1 MSANLQTIR
10 TKVRRLTRSLSPA
23 QITDAQIDEY
33 INTFVLYDFPEHLR
47 LANLRETFSFYTT
60 PYVDTYDTVNAPVQS
75 PLYDFVNR
83 YITVHPP
90 VFIAGY
96 QSWFCESRTSFFGVY
111 PQINSIAQ
119 TSATGDGNVGQA
131 ITFTINTQQ
140 ANTAGVSTITC
151 LLRNNVVITT
161 VDALQNALTLIDV
174 PRVLD
179 AVTGDL
185 IEPNFTANILGTI
198 NYLTG
203 VVNIPNGFNLNG
215 VSTAALA
222 GAPIYSETVLVS
234 PSLPQAVLFYDGK
247 FVVRP
252 VPDKAYKINMEVY
265 VQPTAFL
272 SNTQNPKLNEWWQF
286 IAYGSSIKIFQ
297 DRQDYE
303 SVKAVMPEF
312 TNQMDLIQRRTIVQQ
327 TSQRSPTIYTEQ
339 MTAAGAYGPGF
350 FSGGGNF

>member
-1 MSANLQTIR
+1 MANLQNIR
-10 TKVRRLTRSLSPA
+10 IKVRRLTRSLSPS
-23 QITDAQIDEY
+23 QLTDAQIDEY

-60 PYVDTYDTVNAPVQS
+60 PYVDTYDTVAAPAQS
-75 PLYDFVNR
+75 PLYDFKNR

-90 VFIAGY
+90 VYIAGY
-96 QSWFCESRTSFFGVY
+96 QSWFCQDRTAFFGTY
-111 PQINSIAQ
+111 PLINSIAR

-140 ANTAGVSTITC
+140 ANVTGVTTTTC
-151 LLRNNVVITT
+151 LLKNNVVITT
-161 VDALQNALTLIDV
+161 VDALQNALTLIDL

-185 IEPNFTANILGTI
+185 VEPNFTANILGTI

-215 VSTAALA
+215 VATAALA
-222 GAPIYSETVLVS
+222 GAPIYSETVLVQ
-234 PSLPQAVLFYDGK
+234 PSLPQALLFYDGK

-252 VPDKAYKINMEVY
+252 VPDKAYKVNMEVY
-265 VQPTAFL
+265 VQPTKFL
-272 SNTQNPKLNEWWQF
+272 QDTQQPKLDEWWQF

-303 SVKAVMPEF
+303 SVKAIMPEF

-327 TSQRSPTIYTEQ
+327 TSQRSSTIYTEQ
-339 MTAAGAYGPGF
+339 IGAAGAYGPGWW
-350 FSGGGNF
+350 SGGGSF

>member
-1 MSANLQTIR
+1 MADLQTIR
-10 TKVRRLTRSLSPA
+10 TKVRRLTRSLSPS
-23 QITDAQIDEY
+23 QLTDAQINEY

-60 PYVDTYDTVNAPVQS
+60 PYVDTYDTVTAPVQS
-75 PLYDFVNR
+75 PLYDFKNR

-90 VFIAGY
+90 VYIAGY
-96 QSWFCESRTSFFGVY
+96 QSWFCEDRTAFFGTY
-111 PQINSIAQ
+111 PQINSIAK
-119 TSATGDGNVGQA
+119 TSVVGNGAIGQA

-140 ANTAGVSTITC
+140 ANTTGVSITTC
-151 LLRNNVVITT
+151 ILKNSVVITT

-185 IEPNFTANILGTI
+185 IEPNFAGTILGTI
-198 NYLTG
+198 NYLNG
-203 VVNIPNGFNLNG
+203 QVNIPNGFNLQG
-215 VSTAALA
+215 VQAAALN
-222 GAPIYSETVLVS
+222 GAPIYSETVLVQ
-234 PSLPQAVLFYDGK
+234 PSLPQALLFYDGK

-265 VQPTAFL
+265 VQPAAL
-272 SNTQNPKLNEWWQF
+272 LADTQNPKLKEWWQY
-286 IAYGSSIKIFQ
+286 IAYGSSIKVFQ

-303 SVKAVMPEF
+303 SVKAIMPEF

-327 TSQRSPTIYTEQ
+327 TSQRSSTIYTEQ
-339 MTAAGAYGPGF
+339 IGAAGAYGPGWW
-350 FSGGGNF
+350 SGGGSF

>member
-1 MSANLQTIR
+1 MAANLQTIR
-10 TKVRRLTRSLSPA
+10 NKVRRLTRSLSPA

-60 PYVDTYDTVNAPVQS
+60 PYVDTYDTNDSQQNN
-75 PLYDFVNR
+75 PLYDFKNK

-111 PQINSIAQ
+111 PKINSIAQ
-119 TSATGDGNVGQA
+119 TSASGDGNVGQA

-140 ANTAGVSTITC
+140 ANTGGVSITTC

-161 VDALQNALTLIDV
+161 VDALQNALTLIDEPIPNNGV
-174 PRVLD
+174 SGNLK
-179 AVTGDL
+179 
-185 IEPNFTANILGTI
+185 EPNYPAIRGTI

-203 VVNIPNGFNLNG
+203 VVNIPNGFTFNG
-215 VSTAALA
+215 AATAALA

-252 VPDKAYKINMEVY
+252 VPDKAYKIDMEVF

-272 SNTQNPKLNEWWQF
+272 SGTQNPKLDEWWQF
-286 IAYGSSIKIFQ
+286 ISYGAAIKVFQ

>member
-1 MSANLQTIR
+1 MAANLQTIR
-10 TKVRRLTRSLSPA
+10 EKVRRLTRSLSPA

-60 PYVDTYDTVNAPVQS
+60 PYVDTYDTNDSQPNS
-75 PLYDFVNR
+75 PLYDFKNR

-140 ANTAGVSTITC
+140 ANTAGVSITTC

-161 VDALQNALTLIDV
+161 VDANQNALTLIDE
-174 PRVLD
+174 PQPNTAIL
-179 AVTGDL
+179 GNL
-185 IEPNFTANILGTI
+185 KEPNYPATLGTI

-203 VVNIPNGFNLNG
+203 VVNIPNGFNRNG
-215 VSTAALA
+215 NPAAALA

-272 SNTQNPKLNEWWQF
+272 SNTQNPKLSEWWQF

>member
-1 MSANLQTIR
+1 MAANLQTIR
-10 TKVRRLTRSLSPA
+10 EKVRRLTRSLSPA

-60 PYVDTYDTVNAPVQS
+60 PYVDTYDTNDSQPNS
-75 PLYDFVNR
+75 PLYDFKNR

-140 ANTAGVSTITC
+140 ANTAGVSITTC

-161 VDALQNALTLIDV
+161 VDANQNALTLIDE
-174 PRVLD
+174 PQPNTAIL
-179 AVTGDL
+179 GNL
-185 IEPNFTANILGTI
+185 KEPNYPATLGTI

-203 VVNIPNGFNLNG
+203 VVNIPNGFNRNG
-215 VSTAALA
+215 VATAALA

-272 SNTQNPKLNEWWQF
+272 SSTQNPKLSEWWQF
-286 IAYGSSIKIFQ
+286 IAYGSSIKI
-297 DRQDYE
+297 
-303 SVKAVMPEF
+303 SK
-312 TNQMDLIQRRTIVQQ
+312 
-327 TSQRSPTIYTEQ
+327 
-339 MTAAGAYGPGF
+339 TAKTM
-350 FSGGGNF
+350 SLLKL

>member
-1 MSANLQTIR
+1 MADLQTIR
-10 TKVRRLTRSLSPA
+10 TKVRRLTRSLSPS
-23 QITDAQIDEY
+23 QLTDAQINDY

-60 PYVDTYDTVNAPVQS
+60 PYVDTYDTVTAPPES
-75 PLYDFVNR
+75 PLFDFKNR

-140 ANTAGVSTITC
+140 ANTGGVSITTC
-151 LLRNNVVITT
+151 LLRNSIVITT
-161 VDALQNALTLIDV
+161 VDALQNALTLIDLPIAGNGISGNLV
-174 PRVLD
+174 
-179 AVTGDL
+179 
-185 IEPNFTANILGTI
+185 EPNFLGTVLGTI

-215 VSTAALA
+215 VATAALA

-252 VPDKAYKINMEVY
+252 VPDKAYRINMEVF
-265 VQPTAFL
+265 VQPAAL
-272 SNTQNPKLNEWWQF
+272 LADAQNPKLKEWWQY
-286 IAYGSSIKIFQ
+286 IAYGASIKVFQ

-303 SVKAVMPEF
+303 SVKAIMPEF
-312 TNQMDLIQRRTIVQQ
+312 TSQMDLIQRRTIVQQ
-327 TSQRSPTIYTEQ
+327 TSQRSSTIYTEQ

>member
-1 MSANLQTIR
+1 MAADLQTIR
-10 TKVRRLTRSLSPA
+10 IKVRRLTRSLSPS
-23 QITDAQIDEY
+23 QLTDAQIDEY

-60 PYVDTYDTVNAPVQS
+60 PYVDTYDTVTAPAQS
-75 PLYDFVNR
+75 PLFDFKNR

-140 ANTAGVSTITC
+140 ANTGGVSITTC

-161 VDALQNALTLIDV
+161 VDANQNALTLIDV
-174 PRVLD
+174 PQLNT
-179 AVTGDL
+179 AILGNL
-185 IEPNFTANILGTI
+185 IEPNFTANVLGTI

-203 VVNIPNGFNLNG
+203 VVNIPNGFNLGG
-215 VSTAALA
+215 VATAVLN

-234 PSLPQAVLFYDGK
+234 PSLPQAILFYDGK

-252 VPDKAYKINMEVY
+252 VPDKAYKINMEVF
-265 VQPTAFL
+265 VQPLKFL
-272 SNTQNPKLNEWWQF
+272 SDTQQPKLDEFWQY
-286 IAYGSSIKIFQ
+286 ISYGAAIKVFQ

-303 SVKAVMPEF
+303 SVKAITPEF

>member
-1 MSANLQTIR
+1 MAANLQTIR
-10 TKVRRLTRSLSPA
+10 EKVRRLTRSLSSA

-60 PYVDTYDTVNAPVQS
+60 PYVDTYDTNESEPNS
-75 PLYDFVNR
+75 PLYDFKNR
-83 YITVHPP
+83 YISVHPP

-140 ANTAGVSTITC
+140 ANTAGVSITTC

-161 VDALQNALTLIDV
+161 VDANQNALTLIDE
-174 PRVLD
+174 PQPNTAIL
-179 AVTGDL
+179 GNL
-185 IEPNFTANILGTI
+185 KEPNYPATLGTI

-203 VVNIPNGFNLNG
+203 VVSIPNGFNRNG
-215 VSTAALA
+215 NPAAVLA

-265 VQPTAFL
+265 VQPFQFL
-272 SNTQNPKLNEWWQF
+272 SNTQNPKLSEWSQF
-286 IAYGSSIKIFQ
+286 ISYGAAIKIFQ

-303 SVKAVMPEF
+303 SVKAVTPEF